1 MFQQAVKE
9 AVHLKT
15 NKLKLKVMKKEFK
28 MLVNTAKQAE
38 DVMLR
43 FVDAGLS
50 KSTTVSC
57 WAKETPNGKHLVTFI
72 VTTK

>member
-1 MFQQAVKE
+1 
-9 AVHLKT
+9 
-15 NKLKLKVMKKEFK
+15 MKKEFK

-50 KSTTVSC
+50 KATTVSC